1 MPRVL
6 RIFNRLILGGPAFH
20 VTYLTKFLEPDFET
34 QLLIGTKEP
43 HEQDADFL
51 MQQYGLKPV
60 EIPNM
65 KRAINWKD
73 DYAAYKQIKTI
84 IHEFKP
90 HIVHTHAAKPGA
102 IGRLAA
108 SNSNVPVILHTFHGH
123 VFHSYF
129 GKMKS
134 SFYVQAERYLATKTD
149 RIIAISEQQ
158 KEELTRGFNI
168 CPAEKMAVIPL
179 GLDLDKFYTGQEIKR
194 HIFRSRYQV
203 KDDEILIGIIGRIV
217 SVKNHAMFLEAI
229 QQVLLKTTRKIRV
242 VIVGDGDLRED
253 LFSQLRSYGIPYNY
267 IPENAKPETII
278 FTSWLTAM
286 DEVFAGV
293 DIVALSSLNEGTPVS
308 LIEAQAANKPI
319 VTTNVGGVSDV
330 VRENETA
337 MVTPKGDAIA
347 FANALLSLTENDDKR
362 KAMGRHGMYHVRE
375 KFDKTRLV
383 HDIRALY
390 YDLLRQKNVR
400 F

>member
-1 MPRVL
+1 MPRIL

-34 QLLIGTKEP
+34 KLLIGTKEP

-60 EIPNM
+60 EIPSM
-65 KRAINWKD
+65 KRAINWKN
-73 DYAAYKQIKTI
+73 DYAAYKQIKEI
-84 IHEFKP
+84 IREYKP

-108 SNSNVPVILHTFHGH
+108 SNCKVPVILHTFHGH

-134 SFYVQAERYLATKTD
+134 SFYVQAERYLAQKTD

-158 KEELTRGFNI
+158 KEELSKEFKI
-168 CPAEKMAVIPL
+168 CAADKMSVIPL
-179 GLDLDKFYTGQEIKR
+179 GLDLDKFYTGQEEKR
-194 HIFRSRYQV
+194 QAFRSRCQV
-203 KDDEILIGIIGRIV
+203 ADDEILIGIIGRIV
-217 SVKNHAMFLEAI
+217 PVKNHAMFLEAVQKVL
-229 QQVLLKTTRKIRV
+229 QQSTKKIRV
-242 VIVGDGDLRED
+242 VVVGDGDLREE
-253 LFSQLRSYGIPYNY
+253 LFAQLRSYGIPFNY
-267 IPENAKPETII
+267 MPEDPQPKTII

-308 LIEAQAANKPI
+308 LIEAQAADKPI

-330 VRENETA
+330 VLENETA
-337 MVTPKGDAIA
+337 LITPKGDAKA
-347 FANALLSLTENDDKR
+347 FADALLSLTEQEDRR
-362 KAMGRHGMYHVRE
+362 KAMGLHGMHYVRE
-375 KFDKTRLV
+375 KFDKARLV
-383 HDIRALY
+383 SDIRTLY
-390 YDLLRQKNVR
+390 YDLLSQKNVR
-400 F
+400 Y